1 MEAVVI
7 LTWIGM
13 FLASITHHSPAST
26 IVLLDNNKT
35 HNAIVVKTDA
45 GSTVIDKPGEYVTL
59 VSKKEPPSQKKM
71 MNETIIEKKF
81 KGVLTALPP
90 KPIHVL
96 LYFKN
101 NSNKLTEASLN
112 KLPQIL
118 QYIKERSPCDVNIIG
133 HTDTKGSQKYNV
145 KLAMKRAQMIKKWIV
160 SQGVKT
166 NNIKVQSYGEADPLV
181 DTGDNVSEP
190 LNRRVE
196 LLIK

>member
-13 FLASITHHSPAST
+13 FLASITHHTTHAT
-26 IVLLDNNKT
+26 VVLLDNNKT
-35 HNAIVVKTDA
+35 HNAIVVQTDV
-45 GSTVIDKPGEYVTL
+45 GSTIIDKPMEYVTL
-59 VSKKEPPSQKKM
+59 TSKKEPPSKKKLM
-71 MNETIIEKKF
+71 DKKTIEKKF
-81 KGVLTALPP
+81 KSVITALPP
-90 KPIHVL
+90 KPVHVL
-96 LYFKN
+96 LYFKQD
-101 NSNKLTEASLN
+101 SNQLTNESIN

-118 QYIKERSPCDVNIIG
+118 QYIKERTPCNINIIG

-145 KLAMKRAQMIKKWIV
+145 KLGLKRAQMVKNWII
-160 SQGVKT
+160 SQGAKD

-181 DTGDNVSEP
+181 KTGDNISEP

>member
-13 FLASITHHSPAST
+13 LFASLTHHPSNT
-26 IVLLDNNKT
+26 TVVLLDNNKT

-45 GSTVIDKPGEYVTL
+45 GSTVIDKPLEYVTL
-59 VSKKEPPSQKKM
+59 TSKKEPPSKKM
-71 MNETIIEKKF
+71 EMDKKTVEKKF
-81 KGVLTALPP
+81 KSVIVALPP
-90 KPIHVL
+90 KPVHVL
-96 LYFKN
+96 LYFKQD
-101 NSNKLTEASLN
+101 SNQLTNESIN

-118 QYIKERSPCDVNIIG
+118 KYIRERTPCDINIIG

-145 KLAMKRAQMIKKWIV
+145 KLGMKRAQMVKRWIV

-166 NNIKVQSYGEADPLV
+166 NNIKVQSYGEADPLIK
-181 DTGDNVSEP
+181 TGDNVSEP

>member
-7 LTWIGM
+7 LTWLGM

-26 IVLLDNNKT
+26 VVLLDNNKT
-35 HNAIVVKTDA
+35 HNAIIVKTDA
-45 GSTVIDKPGEYVTL
+45 GSTIIDKPGEYVTL
-59 VSKKEPPSQKKM
+59 VSKKEPPSKKKTM
-71 MNETIIEKKF
+71 DKAIIEKKF
-81 KGVLTALPP
+81 KSVITALPP
-90 KPIHVL
+90 TPVHVL
-96 LYFKN
+96 LYFEN

-118 QYIKERSPCDVNIIG
+118 KYIQKRSPCDINIIG

-145 KLAMKRAQMIKKWIV
+145 KLAMKRAQMIKKWIA

-181 DTGDNVSEP
+181 KTGDNVSEP